1 MFDGKSTPL
10 YRAAWKKIIDLL
22 PGFHP
27 EFAHAD
33 FEGPQQ
39 LAFEEET
46 GSKVNNCRF
55 HYSTSTFRN
64 MQKLGLSH
72 LYKENPEFRLWMLR
86 IMAIPLLRH
95 DYIKEAFKVL
105 LRKQIPNLNKTDKLN
120 FAKFRRY
127 MQRQWARKTKPQNL
141 SVYGL
146 DQQTNNGAES
156 FHAWLKAVIK
166 THCPNFWTFCYHLNR
181 YDL

>member
-64 MQKLGLSH
+64 MQKLGLNRSM
-72 LYKENPEFRLWMLR
+72 Y
-86 IMAIPLLRH
+86 A
-95 DYIKEAFKVL
+95 
-105 LRKQIPNLNKTDKLN
+105 
-120 FAKFRRY
+120 
-127 MQRQWARKTKPQNL
+127 
-141 SVYGL
+141 L
-146 DQQTNNGAES
+146 DFGIASICSNN
-156 FHAWLKAVIK
+156 
-166 THCPNFWTFCYHLNR
+166 R
-181 YDL
+181 